1 MMRVHSFHMYTM
13 MCSVCYTTVQI
24 STRRPGR
31 RFELRSVWMQLFD
44 ARMER
49 WTTMLQIDALYRH
62 FLVVSAYRSRL
73 SSIAKAFVRRR
84 FSSWDAQSDPRLV
97 LHPRWVEKS
106 KADEPTARASNAHI
120 FIYLQTKWI
129 WQWNWS
135 AVQNLQF
142 TMRTPRGAFG
152 CPRTALLENRLF

>member
-49 WTTMLQIDALYRH
+49 WTTMLQIDALYRR

-84 FSSWDAQSDPRLV
+84 RAILDSSCIQGGSKSLRLTNRRLEHRTRTSSSIYKQNEFDNEIDPL
-97 LHPRWVEKS
+97 S
-106 KADEPTARASNAHI
+106 K
-120 FIYLQTKWI
+120 IY
-129 WQWNWS
+129 
-135 AVQNLQF
+135 NLQCELHAV
-142 TMRTPRGAFG
+142 RSA
-152 CPRTALLENRLF
+152 ALERLS